1 MTNQG
6 KVLNRIEKA
15 KGAQANIKL
24 NKKLE
29 DVINIYAFFFFTSTC
44 VTLIYSKFVSSQF
57 F

>member
-24 NKKLE
+24 NKKLG
-29 DVINIYAFFFFTSTC
+29 DVINIYAFFF
-44 VTLIYSKFVSSQF
+44 LLPHVSL
-57 F
+57 